1 MSELAGTAQPS
12 HRAKNGFA
20 AQNHACGVAAIAKL
34 RGLLIGARYK
44 ISSDSVQ
51 EGGADRGVEG
61 ATVSRDDEY
70 RCCHPRC
77 KEGEGNPAVPTTV
90 EMNQGNTDEN
100 TKTSEA

>member
-1 MSELAGTAQPS
+1 MTNLHSGRIRREARRVLFQGQRTNSNSDSFSNP
-12 HRAKNGFA
+12 
-20 AQNHACGVAAIAKL
+20 

-77 KEGEGNPAVPTTV
+77 KEREGNAAVPTIV